1 MTGFTTGL
9 IGLDHTAWMWLVEVS
24 TSAGWLRYNSSQ
36 WDLTW
41 NGHTWLAGDRVLSI
55 EPASEDMSG
64 QVNGAVLTVSS
75 LDPATTSLA
84 LSESLEGRVGNLYIA
99 VLNPGTYQI
108 AEVQRFFSGRVS
120 NLILTKVGEGG

>member
-24 TSAGWLRYNSSQ
+24 TSAGWLRYNMSQ
-36 WDLTW
+36 WDLVW
-41 NGHTWLAGDRVLSI
+41 NGQTWLAGDRILSI
-55 EPASEDMSG
+55 EHAAEDMSG
-64 QVNGAVLTVSS
+64 QVNGAVLTISS

-84 LSESLEGRVGNLYIA
+84 LSESLEGRPANFYIA
-99 VLNPGTYQI
+99 VLNRDTYQI
-108 AEVQRFFSGRVS
+108 AEVQKFFSGRVS